1 MIRIIKSYIGG
12 IRWSVGCFIVSY
24 SIYFVVIMKKVLTFG
39 VYDMLHI
46 GHMLLF
52 KRAKELGDYLIV
64 AVQDGECILKYK
76 PGTEMI
82 YTTDERLYMVSA
94 IRYVDEVV
102 TYKDVDV
109 DIQNIDFDVFVK
121 GPDQCHAGF
130 QRAVK
135 WCQEHGKEVI
145 ELARTEGI
153 SSTML
158 REYSKTR

>member
-1 MIRIIKSYIGG
+1 
-12 IRWSVGCFIVSY
+12 
-24 SIYFVVIMKKVLTFG
+24 MKKILTFG

-135 WCQEHGKEVI
+135 WCEEHGKEVVT
-145 ELARTEGI
+145 LPRTEGI

-158 REYSKTR
+158 RSYSKSK

>member
-1 MIRIIKSYIGG
+1 MKRI
-12 IRWSVGCFIVSY
+12 
-24 SIYFVVIMKKVLTFG
+24 LTFG

-64 AVQDGECILKYK
+64 AVQDGDFILKYK
-76 PGTEMI
+76 PGTEMV
-82 YTTDERLYMVSA
+82 YSTEERLYMVSTV
-94 IRYVDEVV
+94 RYVDEVI
-102 TYKDVDV
+102 TYRDVDQ

-135 WCQEHGKEVI
+135 WCEEHGKEVVT
-145 ELARTEGI
+145 LPRTEGI

-158 REYSKTR
+158 REYSRNK

>member
-1 MIRIIKSYIGG
+1 
-12 IRWSVGCFIVSY
+12 
-24 SIYFVVIMKKVLTFG
+24 MKKILTFG

-109 DIQNIDFDVFVK
+109 DIQHIDFDVFVK

-135 WCQEHGKEVI
+135 WCEEHGKEVVT
-145 ELARTEGI
+145 LPRTEGI

-158 REYSKTR
+158 RKYSKTK

>member
-1 MIRIIKSYIGG
+1 
-12 IRWSVGCFIVSY
+12 
-24 SIYFVVIMKKVLTFG
+24 
-39 VYDMLHI
+39 MLHI

-82 YTTDERLYMVSA
+82 YSTDERLYMVSA

-109 DIQNIDFDVFVK
+109 DIQHIDFDVFVK

-135 WCQEHGKEVI
+135 WCEEHGKEVVT
-145 ELARTEGI
+145 LPRTEGI

-158 REYSKTR
+158 RQYSKTK